1 MAVLTYRDALNAALR
16 EEMARDDRVFLMGE
30 EVGVYQGAYK
40 VSRGLLQEFGEMRV
54 VDTPITELGFAGVGV
69 GAAMVGL
76 RPVVEFMTWNFALL
90 ALDQV
95 VNAAAKML
103 YMSGGQYNIPIVF
116 RGPNGAALQLAAQHS
131 QAWESWL
138 SHIPGLKVVAP
149 GTPRDGKGLLKSAI
163 RDDNPVIVLEG
174 EMLYNTKG
182 EVPDE
187 EYVVP
192 IGQAEVKR
200 EGGDCSVITWGKSV
214 ILAQQAAEALAK
226 DNVSIDIVD
235 LRTLRP
241 MDVEAIAKSV
251 QKTNRA
257 VVLEEGWPMSSY
269 GATISD
275 FIQRECF
282 DDLDAPI
289 VRVTQAD
296 VPMPYAKNLEKA
308 AKPDVPKVVAA
319 VRKVSYLDA

>member
-1 MAVLTYRDALNAALR
+1 
-16 EEMARDDRVFLMGE
+16 
-30 EVGVYQGAYK
+30 
-40 VSRGLLQEFGEMRV
+40 
-54 VDTPITELGFAGVGV
+54 
-69 GAAMVGL
+69 
-76 RPVVEFMTWNFALL
+76 
-90 ALDQV
+90 
-95 VNAAAKML
+95 
-103 YMSGGQYNIPIVF
+103 
-116 RGPNGAALQLAAQHS
+116 
-131 QAWESWL
+131 
-138 SHIPGLKVVAP
+138 
-149 GTPRDGKGLLKSAI
+149 
-163 RDDNPVIVLEG
+163 
-174 EMLYNTKG
+174 
-182 EVPDE
+182 VPDE

-214 ILAQQAAEALAK
+214 ILAQQAADVLAK

-241 MDVEAIAKSV
+241 MDAEAIAKSV